1 MFEETDGKS
10 LLLEIRFINRI
21 PKMCAIP
28 QLFHNLLELL

>member
-28 QLFHNLLELL
+28 QLVHNLLELL